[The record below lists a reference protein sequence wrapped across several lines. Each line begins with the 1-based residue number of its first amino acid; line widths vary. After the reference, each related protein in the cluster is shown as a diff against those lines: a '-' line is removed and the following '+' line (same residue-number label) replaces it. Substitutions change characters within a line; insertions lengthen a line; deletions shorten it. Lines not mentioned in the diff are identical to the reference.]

1 MTLLLTI
8 LFGWLGYYRFH
19 KKQYG
24 MGILYLITGGLFC
37 IGWFYDIFK
46 AATEKDTKS
55 NGNNVNVPQ
64 ATEQKAVHECSIF
77 DPFVTSKHSFYITDT
92 AIFVDGEQVNFAD
105 CDKIHIVSGCV
116 AIVGKGGDAEFSA
129 NGKDYTIYFNFEDNA
144 RFCRA
149 IEFANKKIF
158 ALSNEPAPK
167 YYFIAFTG
175 SELAVYDD
183 YITLSHV
190 RTTSGITDYV
200 FKRLEGGN
208 NGLKRV
214 KITDITSIQHKEP
227 TKNIVGFVQFAY
239 PGSIESRGGAATA
252 INDENAIPYYI
263 ERVSE
268 MREIVDY
275 IENAREKGRNK
286 PFEPVVINQGVS
298 AADELKKYKDLLDAG
313 VITQEEFDAKKK
325 QLMGM

>member
-1 MTLLLTI
+1 MSRHRI
-8 LFGWLGYYRFH
+8 C
-19 KKQYG
+19 Q
-24 MGILYLITGGLFC
+24 
-37 IGWFYDIFK
+37 
-46 AATEKDTKS
+46 
-55 NGNNVNVPQ
+55 
-64 ATEQKAVHECSIF
+64 QK
-77 DPFVTSKHSFYITDT
+77 
-92 AIFVDGEQVNFAD
+92 G
-105 CDKIHIVSGCV
+105 
-116 AIVGKGGDAEFSA
+116 
-129 NGKDYTIYFNFEDNA
+129 
-144 RFCRA
+144 
-149 IEFANKKIF
+149 F
-158 ALSNEPAPK
+158 ALSNEPEPR

-239 PGSIESRGGAATA
+239 PGSVESRGGAATA

-263 ERVSE
+263 ERVPE
-268 MREIVDY
+268 MREIVDF

-286 PFEPVVINQGVS
+286 PLETVVINQGVS